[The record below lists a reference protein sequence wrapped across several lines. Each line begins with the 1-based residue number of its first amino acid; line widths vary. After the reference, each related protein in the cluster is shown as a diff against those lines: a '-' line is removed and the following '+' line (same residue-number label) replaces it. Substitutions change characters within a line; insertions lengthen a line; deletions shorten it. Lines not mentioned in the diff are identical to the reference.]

1 MRAIEILVKR
11 ESVVFDVLCGL
22 DYYAV
27 KSTHRNCIV
36 GYPNSSVAYC
46 KKGVFRNYWDFFLS
60 ANAG

>member
-11 ESVVFDVLCGL
+11 ESVVFDVLCRL

-27 KSTHRNCIV
+27 QSTHTNCIV

-46 KKGVFRNYWDFFLS
+46 KKGVFINYWDFFPS